1 MFIPIASPVLAMNRT
16 YNSLPACA
24 ICSLFNLANLKLQG
38 FNIQSMEIRLHPHS
52 LTVIQFNSYRLV
64 SSNNSFNEVKLSS
77 IHIFNSLKEKKINSV
92 HIITVNRN
100 EIYIYILS
108 AWFYIMTWKE
118 LGCKFL
124 IRKWQWTTNL
134 ASMALGMRT
143 TGALVIPSPITALR
157 TPLLICNHKTKF
169 QVC

>member
-1 MFIPIASPVLAMNRT
+1 MLWLSALTLDSMFIPMASPVLAMNRT

-24 ICSLFNLANLKLQG
+24 ICSLFNLANLKYQE
-38 FNIQSMEIRLHPHS
+38 FNIQSMEISLHPHS

-100 EIYIYILS
+100 EIYIYI
-108 AWFYIMTWKE
+108 YIV
-118 LGCKFL
+118 CL
-124 IRKWQWTTNL
+124 ILYNDLKGIGT
-134 ASMALGMRT
+134 
-143 TGALVIPSPITALR
+143 
-157 TPLLICNHKTKF
+157 
-169 QVC
+169 